1 MRYMDKSTLW
11 NMLSDLRG
19 HVAMDDALRRKI
31 TILLCYIQWK
41 QGRDSENYISD
52 SLYKRAEESV
62 VRTLGIKS
70 LDDIFHGEVF
80 ESESCAKLAIETEL
94 HAESCKYEAEDMSSS
109 TLVDLILA
117 LLDMKNGEKLCD
129 FGSGSGKFLLKV
141 DSYLKEKGLDT
152 KLSGYEISTERNLIA
167 SCLMEMAGSD
177 AQLKTMDFIL
187 ENDEQKF
194 DKGFLFPPFSLRYP
208 SDDWNRMAGKYEN
221 LFTSRSES
229 ELLFMLKAL
238 EHIDEN
244 GKLIAVAPRGTSFR
258 VSGAKVRKYL
268 FENNLVEGIISLPGG
283 LLSSTFVPV
292 DLWILSRK
300 NNTKIRFLD
309 AGEMKISG
317 ASPRDIKLDIPQIM
331 QAYSSEEV
339 FTADGAALESHN
351 YSFSF
356 SVYTAAKG
364 LDSIPDPTHINEV
377 CEIRKG
383 SQYTISKFKKQISET
398 PTDYQV
404 LTSANIQDDTVDFDS
419 LPFIKGDEKLLKFR
433 LEEGDLVV
441 TTKSTVVKTYV
452 AHDLPDRNIIVTGGM
467 IIVRPD
473 KSRMNATYLKMFLD
487 SEVGKSELSS
497 IAQGA
502 VIVSISLTAFEND
515 LIVPCPSIEKQ
526 NELANNY
533 NNQLM
538 MINSMTKQI
547 AEMRNQLDSMF
558 DESMEES

>member
-11 NMLSDLRG
+11 NMLSELRG
-19 HVAMDDALRRKI
+19 HVAMDEALRRKT
-31 TILLCYIQWK
+31 TILVCYIQWK
-41 QGRDSENYISD
+41 QGRDSETYISD

-80 ESESCAKLAIETEL
+80 ESGSCAKLAIETEL
-94 HAESCKYEAEDMSSS
+94 YAESCKYEAEDMSSS

-117 LLDMKNGEKLCD
+117 LLDMKNGEKLFD

-141 DSYLKEKGLDT
+141 ESYLKEKGLDT
-152 KLSGYEISTERNLIA
+152 KLSGYEISTERNLLA

-177 AQLKTMDFIL
+177 AQLKTIDFIL

-208 SDDWNRMAGKYEN
+208 SDDWNRMAVKYEN

-258 VSGAKVRKYL
+258 ASGTNVRKYL

-317 ASPRDIKLDIPQIM
+317 ASPRDIKLDISQIM

-377 CEIRKG
+377 CAIKKG
-383 SQYTISKFKKQISET
+383 SQYTISKFKNQISET

-419 LPFIKGDEKLLKFR
+419 LPYIKGDEKLLKFR

>member
-1 MRYMDKSTLW
+1 MRYLDNSTLW
-11 NMLSDLRG
+11 TVLSDLRG
-19 HVAMDDALRRKI
+19 HVALDDALRRKI

-41 QGRDSENYISD
+41 QGRDLENCTAD

-62 VRTLGIKS
+62 IRTLGIKS
-70 LDDIFHGEVF
+70 VDDIFHEEVF
-80 ESESCAKLAIETEL
+80 ENESCAKLAIETEIY
-94 HAESCKYEAEDMSSS
+94 AESSKYEAEDMSSS
-109 TLVDLILA
+109 TLIDLILA
-117 LLDMKNGEKLCD
+117 LLDLKNGDKLCD

-141 DSYLKEKGLDT
+141 DSYLKEKGRDA
-152 KLSGYEISTERNLIA
+152 KLSGYEISIERNLLA

-177 AQLKTMDFIL
+177 AQLQTMDFIL
-187 ENDEQKF
+187 DNDEQKF

-208 SDDWNRMAGKYEN
+208 SDAWNRMIGKYEN

-258 VSGAKVRKYL
+258 ASGVNVRKYL
-268 FENNLVEGIISLPGG
+268 FENHLVEGIISLPGG
-283 LLSSTFVPV
+283 ILASTFIPV
-292 DLWILSRK
+292 DLWILSRRK
-300 NNTKIRFLD
+300 NTEIRFLD
-309 AGEMKISG
+309 AGEMKIVG
-317 ASPRDIKLDIPQIM
+317 TSPRDIKLDIPQIIKE
-331 QAYSSEEV
+331 YSSDRA
-339 FTADGAALESHN
+339 FTVDGAALASHN
-351 YSFSF
+351 YSFSS
-356 SVYTAAKG
+356 SVYMAAKV

-383 SQYTISKFKKQISET
+383 SQYTISKFQNQISET
-398 PTDYQV
+398 PTDYQI
-404 LTSANIQDDTVDFDS
+404 LTSVNIQNDTVDFDS
-419 LPFIKGDEKLLKFR
+419 LPYIKGDEKLIKFK

-452 AHDLPDRNIIVTGGM
+452 AHDLPDRHIIVTGGM

-473 KSRMNATYLKMFLD
+473 KSKMNATYLKMFLD
-487 SEVGKSELSS
+487 SEVGKSELAS

-502 VIVSISLTAFEND
+502 VIVSISLTAFEKD

-526 NELANNY
+526 NELANKY

-538 MINSMTKQI
+538 MINSMEKQI
-547 AEMRNQLDSMF
+547 VELRNQLDNMF

>member
-1 MRYMDKSTLW
+1 MQYMDKSTLW

-62 VRTLGIKS
+62 VRTLEIKS
-70 LDDIFHGEVF
+70 MDDIFHGEVF
-80 ESESCAKLAIETEL
+80 ESESCAKLGIETEL

-194 DKGFLFPPFSLRYP
+194 DKGFLFPPFSLRYS

-300 NNTKIRFLD
+300 NNTKICFLD

-317 ASPRDIKLDIPQIM
+317 ASPRDIKLDISQIM

-364 LDSIPDPTHINEV
+364 LDSIPDPAHINEV
-377 CEIRKG
+377 CKIRKG
-383 SQYTISKFKKQISET
+383 SQYTISKFKNQISET

-419 LPFIKGDEKLLKFR
+419 LPYIKGDEKLLKFR

>member
-31 TILLCYIQWK
+31 TIQLCYIQWK
-41 QGRDSENYISD
+41 KGRDSENYISD

-80 ESESCAKLAIETEL
+80 ESESCAKMAIEMEL

-177 AQLKTMDFIL
+177 AKLKTMDFIL

-194 DKGFLFPPFSLRYP
+194 DIGFLFPPFSLRYP

-300 NNTKIRFLD
+300 NSTEIRFLD

-317 ASPRDIKLDIPQIM
+317 ASPRDIKLDISQIM

-383 SQYTISKFKKQISET
+383 SQYTISKFKNQISET

-441 TTKSTVVKTYV
+441 TAKSTVVKTYV

-558 DESMEES
+558 EESMEES

>member
-11 NMLSDLRG
+11 NMLSELRG
-19 HVAMDDALRRKI
+19 HVAMDEALRRKT
-31 TILLCYIQWK
+31 TILVCYIQWK
-41 QGRDSENYISD
+41 QGRDSETYISD

-80 ESESCAKLAIETEL
+80 ESGSCAKLAIETEL
-94 HAESCKYEAEDMSSS
+94 YAESCKYEAEDMSSS

-152 KLSGYEISTERNLIA
+152 KLSGYEISTERNLLA

-177 AQLKTMDFIL
+177 AQLKTIDFIL

-208 SDDWNRMAGKYEN
+208 SDDWNRMAVKYEN

-258 VSGAKVRKYL
+258 ASGTNVRKYL

-317 ASPRDIKLDIPQIM
+317 ASPRDIKLDISQIM

-377 CEIRKG
+377 CAIKKG
-383 SQYTISKFKKQISET
+383 SQYTISKFKNQISET

-419 LPFIKGDEKLLKFR
+419 LPYIKGDEKLLKFR

>member
-11 NMLSDLRG
+11 NMLSELRG
-19 HVAMDDALRRKI
+19 HVAMDEALRRKT
-31 TILLCYIQWK
+31 TILVCYIQWK
-41 QGRDSENYISD
+41 QGRDSETYISD

-80 ESESCAKLAIETEL
+80 ESGSCAKLAIETEL

-152 KLSGYEISTERNLIA
+152 KLSGYEISTERNLLA

-177 AQLKTMDFIL
+177 AQLKTIDFIL

-208 SDDWNRMAGKYEN
+208 SDDWNRMAVKYEN

-258 VSGAKVRKYL
+258 ASGTNVRKYL

-317 ASPRDIKLDIPQIM
+317 ASPRDIKLDISQIM

-377 CEIRKG
+377 CAIKKG
-383 SQYTISKFKKQISET
+383 SQYTISKFKNQISET

-419 LPFIKGDEKLLKFR
+419 LPYIKGDEKLLKFR

>member
-19 HVAMDDALRRKI
+19 HIAMDDALRRKI

-41 QGRDSENYISD
+41 QGRGLENCTAD

-70 LDDIFHGEVF
+70 PDDIFHGEVF

-94 HAESCKYEAEDMSSS
+94 NAESSKFEAEDMSTS

-152 KLSGYEISTERNLIA
+152 KLSGYEISTERNLLA

-194 DKGFLFPPFSLRYP
+194 DKGFLFPTFTLRYP
-208 SDDWNRMAGKYEN
+208 SDDWNRMTGKYEN

-238 EHIDEN
+238 EHIDRN

-258 VSGAKVRKYL
+258 TSGTNVRKYL
-268 FENNLVEGIISLPGG
+268 FENHLVEGIISLPGG
-283 LLSSTFVPV
+283 LLASTFVPV
-292 DLWILSRK
+292 DLWILSRMD
-300 NNTKIRFLD
+300 NAEIRFLD
-309 AGEMKISG
+309 ANEMKIAG

-331 QAYSSEEV
+331 QTYSSEEV
-339 FTADGAALESHN
+339 FIADGAALESHN
-351 YSFSF
+351 YSFSS

-364 LDSIPDPTHINEV
+364 LDSIPNPTHINEV

-383 SQYTISKFKKQISET
+383 SQYTISKFKNQISET

-404 LTSANIQDDTVDFDS
+404 LTSANIQDDTVYFDS
-419 LPFIKGDEKLLKFR
+419 LPYIKGDEKLLKFR

-473 KSRMNATYLKMFLD
+473 KSKMNATYLKMFLD
-487 SEVGKSELSS
+487 SEVGKSELAS
-497 IAQGA
+497 IALGA

-515 LIVPCPSIEKQ
+515 LIVPCPPIEKQ

-538 MINSMTKQI
+538 MINSMVKQI
-547 AEMRNQLDSMF
+547 AEMRNQLDNMF

>member
-11 NMLSDLRG
+11 NVLSDLRG

-41 QGRDSENYISD
+41 QGKDLENYKAD
-52 SLYKRAEESV
+52 SLYKKAEESV
-62 VRTLGIKS
+62 IRTLGIKS
-70 LDDIFHGEVF
+70 LDDIFHGEIF
-80 ESESCAKLAIETEL
+80 ESESCVKLAIETEL
-94 HAESCKYEAEDMSSS
+94 HAENSKYDAEDMSSS

-129 FGSGSGKFLLKV
+129 FGSGSGKFLLKA
-141 DSYLKEKGLDT
+141 DSYLKDKGLDT
-152 KLSGYEISTERNLIA
+152 KLFGYEISVERNLLA

-177 AQLKTMDFIL
+177 AQLRTMDFIL
-187 ENDEQKF
+187 ENDGQKF
-194 DKGFLFPPFSLRYP
+194 DKGFLFPPFTLRYP
-208 SDDWNRMAGKYEN
+208 SDDWNRISEKYEN

-258 VSGAKVRKYL
+258 TSGTNVRKYL
-268 FENNLVEGIISLPGG
+268 FENHLVEGIISLPGG
-283 LLSSTFVPV
+283 LLAFSSVPV
-292 DLWILSRK
+292 DLWILSRMD
-300 NNTKIRFLD
+300 NTEIRFLD
-309 AGEMKISG
+309 ANEMKIAG
-317 ASPRDIKLDIPQIM
+317 ASPRDIKLDIPQILQM
-331 QAYSSEEV
+331 YSSEEV
-339 FTADGAALESHN
+339 FKAAGAALESHN

-364 LDSIPDPTHINEV
+364 LDSIPDPTHINKV

-383 SQYTISKFKKQISET
+383 SQYTISKFKNQISET

-404 LTSANIQDDTVDFDS
+404 LASANIQDDTVDFDS
-419 LPFIKGDEKLLKFR
+419 LPYIKGDEKLLKFR
-433 LEEGDLVV
+433 LKEGDLVV

-473 KSRMNATYLKMFLD
+473 KSKMNATYLKMFLD
-487 SEVGKSELSS
+487 SEIGKSELAS

-502 VIVSISLTAFEND
+502 VIVSIPLTAFENN